1 VLVSFLSALSE
12 FRVMT
17 CYLSI
22 LVSFVSVFKVT
33 TE

>member
-1 VLVSFLSALSE
+1 
-12 FRVMT
+12 MT